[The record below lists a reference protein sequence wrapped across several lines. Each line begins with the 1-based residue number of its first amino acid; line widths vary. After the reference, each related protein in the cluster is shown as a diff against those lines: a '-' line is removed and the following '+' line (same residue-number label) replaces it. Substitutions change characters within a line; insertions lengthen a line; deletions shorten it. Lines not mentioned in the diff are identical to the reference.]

1 VLEEVARRGWYQYFD
16 ELGFDPMPRARV
28 LQQVDGYPYLN
39 LTISA
44 QRDAE
49 VAGLEPMTLLLDG
62 EQFRLTPYEKPG
74 FLASIKTGRN
84 RKRIEATLARYRA
97 ELPAHTQKAEAW
109 STKTQ
114 ELRWS
119 QADVLQVMEEIER
132 ISATSFKIF
141 FAARHNLEWSYNRL
155 LWLTAERQPYPA
167 NLALISS
174 SLCDMTALHEYK
186 MAEQLLELGALA
198 ADNPTVVAWLQ
209 GGDFGGWKS
218 ALPYQMSEAVQ
229 LFLAHYGHRCANEA
243 EIRQARWQDNPQ
255 VLFSSLKAYLQKRP
269 KHPAHL
275 PPTQSLQRLLE
286 SVDAGAQKEAQLLIT
301 QMRQLLL
308 LQSQALHAFA
318 HVFAGTRRW
327 AVAAAGEAMADE
339 RLQAVDDVF
348 FFELEEVKQMMTGEW
363 NISARREI
371 QATCEKRR
379 ATYAKWQT
387 AHQPWLLVGDTPA
400 RPTGNHGQPG
410 VTGQVTGPLRR
421 WPMPEPASCNGAIV
435 GTQQLN
441 TGWSLILPFARALV
455 TAAGTP
461 LDPIVAA
468 ARAWH
473 IPTVVGLG
481 DQFDHLVEG
490 AQTTVHG
497 DSGVVEQ

>member
-1 VLEEVARRGWYQYFD
+1 
-16 ELGFDPMPRARV
+16 
-28 LQQVDGYPYLN
+28 
-39 LTISA
+39 
-44 QRDAE
+44 
-49 VAGLEPMTLLLDG
+49 
-62 EQFRLTPYEKPG
+62 
-74 FLASIKTGRN
+74 
-84 RKRIEATLARYRA
+84 
-97 ELPAHTQKAEAW
+97 
-109 STKTQ
+109 
-114 ELRWS
+114 
-119 QADVLQVMEEIER
+119 
-132 ISATSFKIF
+132 
-141 FAARHNLEWSYNRL
+141 
-155 LWLTAERQPYPA
+155 
-167 NLALISS
+167 
-174 SLCDMTALHEYK
+174 
-186 MAEQLLELGALA
+186 
-198 ADNPTVVAWLQ
+198 
-209 GGDFGGWKS
+209 
-218 ALPYQMSEAVQ
+218 
-229 LFLAHYGHRCANEA
+229 
-243 EIRQARWQDNPQ
+243 
-255 VLFSSLKAYLQKRP
+255 
-269 KHPAHL
+269 
-275 PPTQSLQRLLE
+275 
-286 SVDAGAQKEAQLLIT
+286 
-301 QMRQLLL
+301 MRQLLL

-481 DQFDHLVEG
+481 EQFDHLVEG